1 MYVARNRMKNRKH
14 KISTNAAV
22 AIAESI
28 MYCCAGDR
36 VEVLALLLLL
46 LLLPLLLLLL
56 LLLLLSLLPLPLPL
70 SMGLIEG
77 ALCPLRPLSP
87 SIVKSLLEDTK

>member
-28 MYCCAGDR
+28 MCCCAGDR
-36 VEVLALLLLL
+36 GEVLA
-46 LLLPLLLLLL
+46 LLL
-56 LLLLLSLLPLPLPL
+56 LLLLLSLLPLPLPTA
-70 SMGLIEG
+70 MGLIEG
-77 ALCPLRPLSP
+77 ALGPLRPLSP
-87 SIVKSLLEDTK
+87 STVKSLLEDTK